1 MDHTSITRRIE
12 DLENSDPAEAA
23 EVADELARTL
33 TRLLDDEKE
42 AGD

>member
-23 EVADELARTL
+23 EIADELAVAL
-33 TRLLDDEKE
+33 ARLLENKE
-42 AGD
+42 EATV